1 VASVTTTTSPPAP
14 STTRPGPTTTTTQ
27 PPPPPPPG
35 AEPRITAPASGSTV
49 NGVVLVTVS
58 AEGLSGIRRID
69 LYVDGTR
76 EQADYRAPFLYAW
89 PSFAL
94 PAGSHTLQAILVRTD
109 GSSVRSSPVTVETTG
124 H

>member
-1 VASVTTTTSPPAP
+1 VPSVTTTTRPPVT

-27 PPPPPPPG
+27 APPAPPPG
-35 AEPRITAPASGSTV
+35 AQPQITAPAPGSTV

-69 LYVDGTR
+69 LYVDGAR
-76 EQADYRAPFLYAW
+76 EQADYRAPFLFAW
-89 PSFAL
+89 PSFTL
-94 PAGSHTLQAILVRTD
+94 PAGTHTLRAVLIRTN
-109 GSSVRSSPVTVETTG
+109 GSSVRSSPITVETTG